1 MDGRVEVIADEVHR
15 EMAIASGD
23 VIEIDG
29 DDDAGSET
37 VPSRQELIELCR
49 RIEAGCTHYGGDPH
63 FSVNLS
69 FKLIKFRALLSREKC
84 LPPSRLLSRHIG
96 SISVLYFT
104 LQIPLS
110 ILSHTMS
117 PV

>member
-1 MDGRVEVIADEVHR
+1 MIADEVHR

-29 DDDAGSET
+29 DDDDAGSET

-49 RIEAGCTHYGGDPH
+49 RIEAGCTHYGGNPQ
-63 FSVNLS
+63 FSVNLP
-69 FKLIKFRALLSREKC
+69 FRLIKFRALLSREKC